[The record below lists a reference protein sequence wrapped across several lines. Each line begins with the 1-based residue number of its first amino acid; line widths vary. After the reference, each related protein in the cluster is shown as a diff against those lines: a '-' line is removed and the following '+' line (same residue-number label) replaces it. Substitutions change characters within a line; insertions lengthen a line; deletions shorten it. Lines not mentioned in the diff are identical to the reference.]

1 MRSASKTSSI
11 SSPSR
16 PLTISQPTFH
26 QQDYFHKSRGAVGR
40 ELPICLSSAIFLS
53 LVRRS
58 ASTLADAA
66 GGGIVRFNAVTGLV
80 ANGVFVR
87 TGHDDSHANQRK
99 LRAHAI
105 LYVVGT
111 TLQSGRLWG
120 IVGGWKEGRRNGV
133 GECAS
138 GFIWSAAGARA
149 SFEAVGTCVADNL
162 TRPF

>member
-1 MRSASKTSSI
+1 
-11 SSPSR
+11 
-16 PLTISQPTFH
+16 
-26 QQDYFHKSRGAVGR
+26 V
-40 ELPICLSSAIFLS
+40 LPISLSSAIFLR

-58 ASTLADAA
+58 ASTLADPAV
-66 GGGIVRFNAVTGLV
+66 GGGVRFDAVTGLV

-87 TGHDDSHANQRK
+87 TGHNDSHANQRR

-149 SFEAVGTCVADNL
+149 SFEVVGTWDASL
-162 TRPF
+162 TI